1 MATDFADIAD
11 IPEDPM
17 KGSEA
22 AAIFLML
29 LDEAEAAD
37 VLGRLGPDEVEK
49 LGGAMFEVADVS
61 EGQVSNVL
69 DLFVQRARARTTIG
83 FSADKQIR
91 GMMQKALGSDRA
103 DNVLSRI
110 TPIERFSSLEALKW
124 MDTRTIASVIEHEHP
139 QVAALVMAHLESG
152 IAAEVLQMLD
162 DDCQA
167 DIVYRIA
174 TLRPVTG
181 DALDELERV
190 MLKLVERSNSTGAT
204 SRRGG
209 PSEAA
214 KIVNGTRKTSEQRIV
229 RGLAKLDKTLART
242 IEDEM
247 FIFDNLMEL
256 DEKSLGAL
264 LRAVEN
270 DILVLAL
277 KGAEEKLRNKM
288 LGCMSSRA
296 AQSIQDE
303 MADRGPTRL
312 AEVQEAQREML
323 TVARRLAESGAIM
336 LGGKGED
343 YV

>member
-1 MATDFADIAD
+1 
-11 IPEDPM
+11 M

-37 VLGRLGPDEVEK
+37 VLGRLGPDEVEQ
-49 LGGAMFEVADVS
+49 LGGAMFAVADVS

-91 GMMQKALGSDRA
+91 GMMEKALGSDRA

-152 IAAEVLQMLD
+152 VAAEVLQMLD

-190 MLKLVERSNSTGAT
+190 MLKMVERSNSAGAT

-229 RGLAKLDKTLART
+229 RGLVKLDKTLART

-323 TVARRLAESGAIM
+323 TVARRLADSGAIM